1 MKREL
6 LIINSKCDNLP
17 LSVAVFEPE
26 GEVKGVVQ
34 FAHGMAE
41 HKERYFGF
49 MEYLAEAGYATIIN
63 DHRGHGSSVLSPDDL
78 GYFYDETTTYITKD
92 VHQLTEYIK
101 ERIPGVPVY
110 LFGHSMGSI
119 VAREYLKHYDKDV
132 DKVILCGAPGSNP
145 VAGVAKFLIK
155 MQTKKH
161 GNRYRSP
168 LMYNLSVGGYAKAV
182 PGAETECDWLSV
194 NKENVA
200 AYIKDPLCGF
210 KFTLN
215 GYKNLIGLLAAIFD
229 NYGWKLANKN
239 IPIHFIAG
247 SADPVIGK
255 ESHWLASQNFLLKLG
270 YNNVTGKLYEGL
282 RHEILLEDS
291 KEEVYKDVVEFLEK

>member
-1 MKREL
+1 MN
-6 LIINSKCDNLP
+6 ISIY
-17 LSVAVFEPE
+17 LSLHATLGICSV
-26 GEVKGVVQ
+26 
-34 FAHGMAE
+34 
-41 HKERYFGF
+41 Y
-49 MEYLAEAGYATIIN
+49 YLA
-63 DHRGHGSSVLSPDDL
+63 
-78 GYFYDETTTYITKD
+78 
-92 VHQLTEYIK
+92 
-101 ERIPGVPVY
+101 
-110 LFGHSMGSI
+110 
-119 VAREYLKHYDKDV
+119 
-132 DKVILCGAPGSNP
+132 C
-145 VAGVAKFLIK
+145 K

-229 NYGWKLANKN
+229 NYGWKLGNKN
-239 IPIHFIAG
+239 LPIHFIAG
-247 SADPVIGK
+247 NLDPVIGK
-255 ESHWLASQNFLLKLG
+255 ESQWLASQNFLLKLG

>member
-132 DKVILCGAPGSNP
+132 DKVVLCGAPGSNP